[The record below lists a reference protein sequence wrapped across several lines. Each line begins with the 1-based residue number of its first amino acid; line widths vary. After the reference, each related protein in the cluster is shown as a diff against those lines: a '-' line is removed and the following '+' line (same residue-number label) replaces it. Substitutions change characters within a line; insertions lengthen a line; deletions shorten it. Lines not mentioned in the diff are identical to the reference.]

1 MQQEFDFFN
10 PEPKPELPKEVVEI
24 YTDGS
29 VFPNP
34 GNGGWACILKFGD
47 QLKEISGGEK
57 DTTNN
62 RMEIEAVIQGLK
74 ALKEGSK
81 RYLIVIYSD
90 SQWVI
95 NACQGNWNIKKNLDK
110 VKEAKDLISNGGWKI
125 EWRWLK
131 GHAGHEYNERCDK
144 LAFAEVKK
152 LGTQSQKIA
161 PTITTEEQIN
171 ENRHS

>member
-1 MQQEFDFFN
+1 MD
-10 PEPKPELPKEVVEI
+10 VEI

-29 VFPNP
+29 VYPNP
-34 GNGGWACILKFGD
+34 GNGGWACILKAGD
-47 QLKEISGGEK
+47 YIKELSGGEK

-62 RMEIEAVIQGLK
+62 RMEIEAVIQALK
-74 ALKEGSK
+74 ALKEGAK
-81 RYLIVIYSD
+81 KHRIIIYSD

-110 VKEAKDLISNGGWKI
+110 VKEAKDLIAKSGCKI

-144 LAFAEVKK
+144 LALAEVRK
-152 LGTQSQKIA
+152 LGTHSEKVVPIMTAEETKDEQQS
-161 PTITTEEQIN
+161 
-171 ENRHS
+171 HG